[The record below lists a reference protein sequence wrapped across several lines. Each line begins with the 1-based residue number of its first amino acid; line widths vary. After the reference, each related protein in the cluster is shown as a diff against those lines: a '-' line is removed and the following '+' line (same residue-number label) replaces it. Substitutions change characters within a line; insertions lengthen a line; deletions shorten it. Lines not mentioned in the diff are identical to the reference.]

1 MPTAVDR
8 GELRRLIDA
17 GAQLA
22 EVLPKDEYDDEHL
35 PSALHLPLKS
45 LTPGTVAHLDR
56 HRPIVVYCWDAL
68 RDMSPRAAWRLEHLS
83 FREVY
88 DYVPGKAYWLAAGL
102 PTEGIGRRRTRAVD
116 VLDRSVP
123 TCGAGESVKAVS
135 ARARAAGWDSCV
147 VLNERRIALGR
158 LRLDRA
164 DETSNSPVGD
174 VSEPGPATVRADA
187 DVSETF
193 ERLGARRTRDIIVTT
208 PEGELVGVLRAS
220 DDDPVSA
227 GFDYVS

>member
-68 RDMSPRAAWRLEHLS
+68 RDMSPRAAWRLEHLG

-88 DYVPGKAYWLAAGL
+88 DYVPGKAGLACRRPPDRGHRPPEDTSGRCVGPVSPDVWSWRVGKSGQRPSQSRRLGL
-102 PTEGIGRRRTRAVD
+102 V
-116 VLDRSVP
+116 
-123 TCGAGESVKAVS
+123 CGAEREEDC
-135 ARARAAGWDSCV
+135 ARPPSSRPC
-147 VLNERRIALGR
+147 R
-158 LRLDRA
+158 
-164 DETSNSPVGD
+164 
-174 VSEPGPATVRADA
+174 
-187 DVSETF
+187 
-193 ERLGARRTRDIIVTT
+193 
-208 PEGELVGVLRAS
+208 
-220 DDDPVSA
+220 
-227 GFDYVS
+227 

>member
-1 MPTAVDR
+1 M
-8 GELRRLIDA
+8 
-17 GAQLA
+17 
-22 EVLPKDEYDDEHL
+22 
-35 PSALHLPLKS
+35 
-45 LTPGTVAHLDR
+45 
-56 HRPIVVYCWDAL
+56 
-68 RDMSPRAAWRLEHLS
+68 
-83 FREVY
+83 
-88 DYVPGKAYWLAAGL
+88 
-102 PTEGIGRRRTRAVD
+102 
-116 VLDRSVP
+116 
-123 TCGAGESVKAVS
+123 
-135 ARARAAGWDSCV
+135 